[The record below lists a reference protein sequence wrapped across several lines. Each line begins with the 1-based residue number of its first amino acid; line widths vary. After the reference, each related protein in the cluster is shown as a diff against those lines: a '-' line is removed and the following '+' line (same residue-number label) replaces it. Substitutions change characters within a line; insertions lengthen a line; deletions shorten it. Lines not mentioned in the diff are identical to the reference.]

1 MSTYCTLFCIF
12 WILLKYYTRAS
23 QSRVRAHHHIIFL
36 IYNHA
41 EMRRKVASKCHN
53 KRCSTWTYTRKEEI
67 QSTTTTRSR
76 AVLLSTKYVLCI
88 ICIVR
93 YAYNVG
99 QYVCMVKYQL
109 RAVCKVC
116 IYRPLFYYA
125 YYCSRV
131 CILYILDSQ
140 LEVCYYYAYQLEQ
153 YESNIILC
161 IQCMHTICSYA
172 YQLVVCILQYHSYEL
187 E

>member
-67 QSTTTTRSR
+67 QSTTTTSR

-99 QYVCMVKYQL
+99 QYVCIVKYQL